1 MRSDLDSKSSFSVCT
16 STVLVMRGVR
26 ELAVEALDMRRINS
40 VIFLFNSDFSRSNS
54 SRSFRFKSV
63 FSLSNYSI
71 SLRFNSIFSWSK
83 SSLNSSITFSKFII
97 YSSYCCLI
105 FSISCYT
112 SSPSESSSANSKFLC
127 GFEPFFIGGGLNIS
141 DSDSSSCSSTSASSL
156 SSS

>member
-1 MRSDLDSKSSFSVCT
+1 MVCRDRFNSFDKRSDLDSISSFSVCT

-71 SLRFNSIFSWSK
+71 SLRFNSVFSWSK

-105 FSISCYT
+105 CSISCYT
-112 SSPSESSSANSKFLC
+112 LSPSESSSSNSKF
-127 GFEPFFIGGGLNIS
+127 IYGLSILDQS
-141 DSDSSSCSSTSASSL
+141 FSL
-156 SSS
+156 KSMKYIYLG